1 MLIFLLFNE
10 KYGTIFV
17 VEKEGIDM
25 DSKYLANLIFPNINK
40 TVDDYKEIYQVR
52 NLKEGAKVTRFAPS
66 PTGFVHIGGL
76 YQAIIDKLLA
86 VTSGG
91 IFYLRNE
98 DTDKERELDGALKLI
113 IDTLEYYNIN
123 PDEYQSGSLVVGNYG
138 PYTQSE
144 RKEIYQAFIKYF
156 IEIGRAYPCFCSKE
170 SLDALRERQNTS
182 KVRTGY
188 YGKYASCKN
197 MSIEEAVRRIEAGE
211 DYIIRFRSTGDNDK
225 RFKFNDLVKGEVE
238 FPENDLDI
246 VIMKKDGLPTYHFA
260 HLVDDYLMG
269 TTHVVRGEEWLSSVP
284 VHIELFK
291 TLGVKPP
298 KYIHTP
304 LIMKKEADGKL
315 RKISKRKDPEASMS
329 YYREHGYPTV
339 AVIESLMTIVNS
351 NYEEWHT
358 ANPDKTY
365 LEFSYSPKK
374 MSASGA
380 LYDLEKLAN
389 ISKNIISKMTK
400 EELCEEAYNWACS
413 YSEELKKLIDYDRE
427 YFMGVINIE
436 REQKKPRKDIAKY
449 DEIIDN
455 VWYMYDDLFIN
466 KDKEYEYQNIT
477 DMEEIKKITSL
488 YMNKYFD
495 ISDKEV
501 WFNNIKLLCDELGY
515 ASNMKEYKENP
526 SGFRGNIADVSTV
539 LRVALTTKSM
549 TPDLYEI
556 MKLLGRNRIEDRY
569 NNL

>member
-1 MLIFLLFNE
+1 MTN
-10 KYGTIFV
+10 K
-17 VEKEGIDM
+17 D
-25 DSKYLANLIFPNINK
+25 LANLIFPNINK
-40 TVDDYKEIYQVR
+40 TIDDYRVMYPKRELI
-52 NLKEGAKVTRFAPS
+52 EGAKVTRFAPS
-66 PTGFVHIGGL
+66 PTGYVHLGGL

-86 VTSGG
+86 TTSKG

-98 DTDKERELDGALKLI
+98 DTDKVRELDGALKLI
-113 IDTLEYYNIN
+113 IDTLNYYDITPN
-123 PDEYQSGSLVVGNYG
+123 EYQDGTNIVGNYG

-144 RKEIYQAFIKYF
+144 RKDIYQAFIKHF

-170 SLDALRERQNTS
+170 SLDELREKQNTD

-197 MSIEEAVRRIEAGE
+197 LSIDEAIERINNGEE
-211 DYIIRFRSTGDNDK
+211 YIIRFRSMGDNDK

-284 VHIELFK
+284 VHVELFR

-329 YYREHGYPTV
+329 YYREHGYPTE

-358 ANPDKTY
+358 ANPDKSY
-365 LEFSYSPKK
+365 LEFEYSPKK

-389 ISKNIISKMTK
+389 ISKNIISKMSK
-400 EELCEEAYNWACS
+400 VELCDKAYNWS
-413 YSEELKKLIDYDRE
+413 LTYSNELKELIDQDKE
-427 YFMGVINIE
+427 YFMDVINIE

-455 VWYMYDDLFIN
+455 IWYMYDDLYN
-466 KDKEYEYQNIT
+466 NRDKNYEYQNIT
-477 DMEEIKKITSL
+477 DIEEIKKITNL
-488 YMNKYFD
+488 YMDKYFD
-495 ISDKEV
+495 VSDKEV

-515 ASNMKEYKENP
+515 ASNMKEYKEDP
-526 SGFRGNIADVSTV
+526 SRFKGNIADVSTV

-549 TPDLYEI
+549 TPDL
-556 MKLLGRNRIEDRY
+556 
-569 NNL
+569 